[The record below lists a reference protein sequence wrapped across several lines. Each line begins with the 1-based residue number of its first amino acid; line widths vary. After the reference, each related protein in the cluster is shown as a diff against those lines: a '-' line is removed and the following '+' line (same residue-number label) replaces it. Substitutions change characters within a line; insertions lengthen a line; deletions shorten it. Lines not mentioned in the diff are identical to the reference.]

1 MLREDKGAEFV
12 TSGIWLWRRYAFCVG
27 RRVAPPVGPRQLARI
42 ERLQA
47 EQPVRVMEDE
57 GRSWWWFRDRFF
69 SEAEDLSA
77 HDVAA
82 LVADRDRRRRRTL
95 ERAHA
100 AMQAERVDRRREPI
114 PREVRRAVWERDA
127 GRCVQCGAG
136 FDLQYDHVIP
146 HAMGGAATEANLQ
159 LLCGDCNRAKGD
171 GL

>member
-1 MLREDKGAEFV
+1 MGA
-12 TSGIWLWRRYAFCVG
+12 
-27 RRVAPPVGPRQLARI
+27 PVGARRLAQI
-42 ERLQA
+42 ERLQT
-47 EQPVRVMEDE
+47 EQPVRVLEYE
-57 GRSWWWFRDRFF
+57 GRAWWWFRDRFF

-100 AMQAERVDRRREPI
+100 AMHAERPERRREPI